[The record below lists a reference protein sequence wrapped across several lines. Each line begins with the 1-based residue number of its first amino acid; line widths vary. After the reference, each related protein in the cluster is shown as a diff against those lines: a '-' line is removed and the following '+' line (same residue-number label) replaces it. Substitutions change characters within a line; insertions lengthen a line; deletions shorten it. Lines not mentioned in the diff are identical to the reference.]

1 MPAELEKEN
10 AAPNA
15 SVGADA
21 GQQFSN
27 KYDNNIPDTGV
38 ESNENFDELRKKVR
52 RMQDPAYLPTV
63 TMTELYD
70 TVYESKPPVIDGL
83 IQSGTYIFAG
93 APKIGKSFLMAQ
105 LAYHVATGKPLWG
118 YEVHQGTVL
127 YLALE
132 DGHERL
138 QKRMYRM
145 FGVEDVSKLHFA
157 INAKQLGNGLDAQLE
172 KFVREHPDT
181 RLIIIDTLQK
191 VRELSGEAYSYR
203 DDYQIIGQ
211 LKQFADRFQLC
222 MFVVHHTRKSPA
234 NDEFDR
240 ISGTTGIY
248 GCADGAFVLSKE
260 RRTDSAA
267 TLSISGRDQPDQC
280 IHLMR
285 DEETLQWNFDHADT
299 ELYRE
304 PPDPLLEK
312 VAALVT
318 EEHPTWQGRAT
329 ELIEELGLELKPN
342 ALAMRLNVRAAK
354 PKNDYGIRY
363 ENVRTHA
370 GRSITLTKI
379 SPGA

>member
-1 MPAELEKEN
+1 MTPETKEKTAIN
-10 AAPNA
+10 TP
-15 SVGADA
+15 VGADVRQPNPNQSTESITDLTA
-21 GQQFSN
+21 
-27 KYDNNIPDTGV
+27 
-38 ESNENFDELRKKVR
+38 ESNENFDELRKKIR
-52 RMQDPAYLPTV
+52 RMQDPAYLSTV

-83 IQSGTYIFAG
+83 LQNGTYIFAG
-93 APKIGKSFLMAQ
+93 APKVGKSFLMAQ

-145 FGVEDVSKLHFA
+145 FGVEDVNKLHFA

-211 LKQFADRFQLC
+211 LKQLADKFQLC
-222 MFVVHHTRKSPA
+222 MLVVHHTRKSPA

-260 RRTDSAA
+260 RRTDSTA

-280 IHLMR
+280 LHLVR
-285 DEETLQWNFDHADT
+285 DEETLQWNFDYADT
-299 ELYRE
+299 ELYKE

-312 VAALVT
+312 VASLVT
-318 EEHPTWQGRAT
+318 VELPTWQGSAT
-329 ELIEELGLELKPN
+329 ELIAATGCEIQPN
-342 ALAMRLNVRAAK
+342 ALAKRLNVNAAK
-354 PKNDYGIRY
+354 LLCDYQIRY
-363 ENVRTHA
+363 TNSHTKTGSR
-370 GRSITLTKI
+370 ITLTLQR
-379 SPGA
+379 

>member
-1 MPAELEKEN
+1 MPAEPEKEN

-27 KYDNNIPDTGV
+27 KYDNNIPDAGA
-38 ESNENFDELRKKVR
+38 ESNENFDELKKKLR

-93 APKIGKSFLMAQ
+93 APKVGKSFLMAQ

-118 YEVHQGTVL
+118 YEVQQGTVL

-157 INAKQLGNGLDAQLE
+157 ISAKQLGNGLDAQLE

-211 LKQFADRFQLC
+211 LKQLADRLQLC
-222 MFVVHHTRKSPA
+222 MLVAHHTRKSPA

-260 RRTDSAA
+260 RRTDNTA

-280 IHLMR
+280 IHLVR

-299 ELYRE
+299 VLYKEL
-304 PPDPLLEK
+304 PDPLLER
-312 VAALVT
+312 VAALVK
-318 EEHPTWQGRAT
+318 EEKQTWQGSAT
-329 ELIEELGLELKPN
+329 ELITELELDLKPN
-342 ALAMRLNVRAAK
+342 SLAMRLNVRAAK
-354 PKNDYGIRY
+354 LKNDYGIRY

-370 GRSITLTKI
+370 GRSITVTKI

>member
-1 MPAELEKEN
+1 MPETKRN
-10 AAPNA
+10 AIPYPSAA
-15 SVGADA
+15 TDV

-27 KYDNNIPDTGV
+27 KRNTTIPDVGA
-38 ESNENFDELRKKVR
+38 ESNENFDELKKKLR

-83 IQSGTYIFAG
+83 IQNGTYIFAG

-211 LKQFADRFQLC
+211 LKQLADKFRLC
-222 MFVVHHTRKSPA
+222 LLIVHHTRKSPA

-240 ISGTTGIY
+240 ISGTTGIH

-260 RRTDSAA
+260 HRTDSTA
-267 TLSISGRDQPDQC
+267 TLSISGRDQTDQR
-280 IHLMR
+280 IHFVR
-285 DEETLQWNFDHADT
+285 DEATLQWNFDHADT
-299 ELYRE
+299 ELYKE

-318 EEHPTWQGRAT
+318 DERPTWQGSAT
-329 ELIEELGLELKPN
+329 ELIADTGCEIQPN
-342 ALAMRLNVRAAK
+342 ALAKRLNVNAAK
-354 PKNDYGIRY
+354 LLNDYQIRY
-363 ENVRTHA
+363 TNAHTKTGSR
-370 GRSITLTKI
+370 ITLTLQR
-379 SPGA
+379 

>member
-1 MPAELEKEN
+1 MNPETKEKTAIN
-10 AAPNA
+10 TP
-15 SVGADA
+15 VGADVRQPNPNQLIA
-21 GQQFSN
+21 SIT
-27 KYDNNIPDTGV
+27 DLPA
-38 ESNENFDELRKKVR
+38 ESNENFDELKKKLR

-83 IQSGTYIFAG
+83 IQNGTYIFAG
-93 APKIGKSFLMAQ
+93 APKVGKSFLMAQ
-105 LAYHVATGKPLWG
+105 LAYHVATCKSLWG
-118 YEVHQGTVL
+118 YDVHQGTVL

-145 FGVEDVSKLHFA
+145 FGVEDVWNLHFA

-211 LKQFADRFQLC
+211 LKQLADRFQLC
-222 MFVVHHTRKSPA
+222 MLVVHHTRKSPA

-248 GCADGAFVLSKE
+248 GCADGAFVLSKA
-260 RRTDSAA
+260 RRTDNTA

-280 IHLMR
+280 LHLVR

-299 ELYRE
+299 ELYKE
-304 PPDPLLEK
+304 LPDPLLEK

-318 EEHPTWQGRAT
+318 DERPVWQGSAT
-329 ELIEELGLELKPN
+329 ELIAATGCEIQPN
-342 ALAMRLNVRAAK
+342 ALAKRLNVNAAK
-354 PKNDYGIRY
+354 LLNDYQIRY
-363 ENVRTHA
+363 TNSHTKTGSR
-370 GRSITLTKI
+370 ITLTLQR
-379 SPGA
+379 

>member
-21 GQQFSN
+21 GQRFSN
-27 KYDNNIPDTGV
+27 KYDNNIPDAGA
-38 ESNENFDELRKKVR
+38 ESNENFDELKKKLR

-70 TVYESKPPVIDGL
+70 TVYESRPPVIDGL
-83 IQSGTYIFAG
+83 LQNGTYIFAG
-93 APKIGKSFLMAQ
+93 APKVGKSFLMAQ
-105 LAYHVATGKPLWG
+105 LAYHVATGKSLWG

-191 VRELSGEAYSYR
+191 VRELSGDAYSYR

-211 LKQFADRFQLC
+211 LKQLADRFQLC
-222 MFVVHHTRKSPA
+222 MLVVHHTRKSPA

-280 IHLMR
+280 LHLVR

-318 EEHPTWQGRAT
+318 EEHPTWQGSAT
-329 ELIEELGLELKPN
+329 ELIAELGLDLKPN
-342 ALAMRLNVRAAK
+342 ALAMRINVRAAK
-354 PKNDYGIRY
+354 LKNDYGIHY
-363 ENVRTHA
+363 KNTRTHA
-370 GRSITLTKI
+370 GRIILLTKI

>member
-10 AAPNA
+10 AAPSA

-27 KYDNNIPDTGV
+27 KYDNNIPDAGA
-38 ESNENFDELRKKVR
+38 ESNENFDELKKKLR

-93 APKIGKSFLMAQ
+93 APKVGKSFLMAQ

-118 YEVHQGTVL
+118 YEVQQGTVL

-157 INAKQLGNGLDAQLE
+157 ISAKQLGNGLDAQLE

-211 LKQFADRFQLC
+211 LKQLADRLQLC
-222 MFVVHHTRKSPA
+222 MLVAHHTRKSPA

-260 RRTDSAA
+260 RRTDNTA

-280 IHLMR
+280 IHLVR

-299 ELYRE
+299 VLYKEL
-304 PPDPLLEK
+304 PDPLLER
-312 VAALVT
+312 VAALVK
-318 EEHPTWQGRAT
+318 EEKQTWQGSAT
-329 ELIEELGLELKPN
+329 ELITELELDLKPN
-342 ALAMRLNVRAAK
+342 SLAMRLNVRAAK
-354 PKNDYGIRY
+354 LKNDYGIRY

-370 GRSITLTKI
+370 GRSITVTKI

>member
-1 MPAELEKEN
+1 MSAEPKKEN

-27 KYDNNIPDTGV
+27 KYDNNIPDAGT
-38 ESNENFDELRKKVR
+38 ESNENFDRLLRKMR
-52 RMQDPAYLPTV
+52 QMNNPDYLHTV
-63 TMTELYD
+63 SLNELFD
-70 TVYESKPPVIDGL
+70 NVYESRPSIIDGL
-83 IQSGTYIFAG
+83 LYAGTYFLAG
-93 APKIGKSFLMAQ
+93 APKIGKSFLVAQ
-105 LAYHVATGKPLWG
+105 IAYHVGTGQPLWG
-118 YEVHQGTVL
+118 YEVHQGSVL

-211 LKQFADRFQLC
+211 LKQLADKFQLC
-222 MFVVHHTRKSPA
+222 MLVVHHTRKSPA

-267 TLSISGRDQPDQC
+267 TLSVSGRDQPDQC
-280 IHLMR
+280 LHLVR

-312 VAALVT
+312 IAALVT
-318 EEHPTWQGRAT
+318 EERPTWQGRAT

-342 ALAMRLNVRAAK
+342 ALAMRLNVRSAK
-354 PKNDYGIRY
+354 LKNDYGIRY

>member
-1 MPAELEKEN
+1 MITETKEKTAIN
-10 AAPNA
+10 TP
-15 SVGADA
+15 VGADVR
-21 GQQFSN
+21 QPNPNQLTESIT
-27 KYDNNIPDTGV
+27 DSPV
-38 ESNENFDELRKKVR
+38 ESNENFDELKKKLR

-83 IQSGTYIFAG
+83 FQNGTYIFAG
-93 APKIGKSFLMAQ
+93 APKVGKSFLMAQ

-157 INAKQLGNGLDAQLE
+157 ISAKQLGNGLDAQLE

-191 VRELSGEAYSYR
+191 VRELSGETYSYR

-211 LKQFADRFQLC
+211 LKQLADRFQLC
-222 MFVVHHTRKSPA
+222 MLIVHHTRKSPA

-260 RRTDSAA
+260 RRTDNTA

-280 IHLMR
+280 IHLVR

-299 ELYRE
+299 VLYKEL
-304 PPDPLLEK
+304 PDPLLER
-312 VAALVT
+312 VAALVK
-318 EEHPTWQGRAT
+318 EEKQTWQGSAT
-329 ELIEELGLELKPN
+329 ELITELELDLKPN
-342 ALAMRLNVRAAK
+342 SLAMRLNVRAAK
-354 PKNDYGIRY
+354 LKNDYGIRY

-370 GRSITLTKI
+370 GRSITVTKI
-379 SPGA
+379 SPRA

>member
-1 MPAELEKEN
+1 MTPETKEKTARN
-10 AAPNA
+10 T
-15 SVGADA
+15 SVGADVR
-21 GQQFSN
+21 QPNPNQLTESIT
-27 KYDNNIPDTGV
+27 DSPV
-38 ESNENFDELRKKVR
+38 ESNENFDELKKKLR

-83 IQSGTYIFAG
+83 FQNGTYIFAG
-93 APKIGKSFLMAQ
+93 APKVGKSFLMAQ

-157 INAKQLGNGLDAQLE
+157 ISAKQLGNGLDAQLE

-211 LKQFADRFQLC
+211 LKQLADKFKLC
-222 MFVVHHTRKSPA
+222 LLIVHHTRKSPA

-260 RRTDSAA
+260 HRTDSTA
-267 TLSISGRDQPDQC
+267 TLSISGRDQPDQR
-280 IHLMR
+280 IHLVR

-299 ELYRE
+299 ELRKE
-304 PPDPLLEK
+304 PPDPLLER

-318 EEHPTWQGRAT
+318 EERPTWQGSAT
-329 ELIEELGLELKPN
+329 ELITAMGCEIQPN
-342 ALAMRLNVRAAK
+342 ALAKRLNVNAAK
-354 PKNDYGIRY
+354 LLCDYGIRY
-363 ENVRTHA
+363 TNAHTKTGSR
-370 GRSITLTKI
+370 ITLTLQR
-379 SPGA
+379 

>member
-1 MPAELEKEN
+1 MNPEAKEKTAIN
-10 AAPNA
+10 TP
-15 SVGADA
+15 VGADVR
-21 GQQFSN
+21 QPNPNQLTESIT
-27 KYDNNIPDTGV
+27 DSPV
-38 ESNENFDELRKKVR
+38 ESNENFDELKKKLR

-83 IQSGTYIFAG
+83 FQNGTYIFAG
-93 APKIGKSFLMAQ
+93 APKVGKSFLMAQ

-157 INAKQLGNGLDAQLE
+157 ISAKQLGNGLDAQLE

-191 VRELSGEAYSYR
+191 VRELSGETYSYR

-211 LKQFADRFQLC
+211 LKQLADRFQLC
-222 MFVVHHTRKSPA
+222 MLIVHHTRKSPA

-260 RRTDSAA
+260 RRTDSTA

-280 IHLMR
+280 LHLVR
-285 DEETLQWNFDHADT
+285 DEETLQWNFDHADA

-304 PPDPLLEK
+304 PPDPLLER
-312 VAALVT
+312 VASLVK
-318 EEHPTWQGRAT
+318 EEKQTWQGSAT
-329 ELIEELGLELKPN
+329 KLIEELGLDLKPN

-354 PKNDYGIRY
+354 LKNDCGIRY

-370 GRSITLTKI
+370 GRIISLTKI
-379 SPGA
+379 SSHA